1 MPRAL
6 PAQAPEFSRPV
17 EIDEIGPEG
26 VSLEIAA
33 DAQEREALARRFGLV
48 SLDLLEGTA
57 TVTPVSRK
65 LFRLEAAFRAEL
77 VQTCVVTLD
86 PFPVRLEQSFAAL
99 FGEGGPGLAA
109 LLSADDEEDEPE
121 PIEGGA
127 IDIGETVAQHLALAL
142 DPYPRKPGAALPA
155 EYGTAAASEAEPGRV
170 RPFAGL
176 DLLKPR
182 RDR

>member
-6 PAQAPEFSRPV
+6 PAPAPEFSRPV
-17 EIDEIGPEG
+17 EIGEIGPEG
-26 VSLEIAA
+26 VTREIAA

-48 SLDLLEGTA
+48 SLDLLEGRA

-65 LFRLEAAFRAEL
+65 LFRLEATFRAEL

-86 PFPVRLEQSFAAL
+86 PFPVRIEDSFAAL

-109 LLSADDEEDEPE
+109 LLSAEEEDEPE

-142 DPYPRKPGAALPA
+142 DPYPRKPGATLPSEYAA
-155 EYGTAAASEAEPGRV
+155 EAASEAEPGRV
-170 RPFAGL
+170 KPFAGL

-182 RDR
+182 RDG